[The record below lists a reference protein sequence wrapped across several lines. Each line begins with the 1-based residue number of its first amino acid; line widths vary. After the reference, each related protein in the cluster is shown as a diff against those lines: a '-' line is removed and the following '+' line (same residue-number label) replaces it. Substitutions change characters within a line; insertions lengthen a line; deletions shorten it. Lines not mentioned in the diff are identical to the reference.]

1 MVRRREED
9 NVYQWHENNAKK
21 RGRKEEAHKRNEA
34 REKKEY
40 QNVSGTF
47 LN

>member
-1 MVRRREED
+1 MTEQGGNSKD
-9 NVYQWHENNAKK
+9 NAKK
-21 RGRKEEAHKRNEA
+21 EKKKRMEKAHKRNEA

-40 QNVSGTF
+40 QNVSDAF